1 MEPARTVDD
10 GIHEVTNTEGMF
22 VDTQATLVPSIS
34 SEITVL
40 ANEMGSNLSQH
51 ESILVR
57 LIHLMGPGESLQFYL
72 DNEIYQS
79 FVHQLKDNH
88 TEKLCQTRMIELI
101 KSQTIEHDDAFP
113 LNIIVQFGQKEL
125 IERYPAGE
133 VGAKRLALLDFERR
147 AIRRKVYDK
156 HRCDVI
162 YPAFDFLHLR
172 QFSSVLFNIGTS
184 TVK

>member
-1 MEPARTVDD
+1 MEPERTVDD

-40 ANEMGSNLSQH
+40 AKEMGSNISQH
-51 ESILVR
+51 ESILER
-57 LIHLMGPGESLQFYL
+57 LIHLMGLGESLPFYL
-72 DNEIYQS
+72 DHEIYQS
-79 FVHQLKDNH
+79 FVDQLKDYH
-88 TEKLCQTRMIELI
+88 TEILCQTRMNELI

-113 LNIIVQFGQKEL
+113 LNIIVQFSQREL
-125 IERYPAGE
+125 IDRFPAGE
-133 VGAKRLALLDFERR
+133 IGKKRSALLDFERK

-162 YPAFDFLHLR
+162 YPAFGFIHLR
-172 QFSSVLFNIGTS
+172 RFLSVLFNIGTS

>member
-1 MEPARTVDD
+1 MDPARTVDD
-10 GIHEVTNTEGMF
+10 GIHEVTNREGMF
-22 VDTQATLVPSIS
+22 VDTQETYVPSIS
-34 SEITVL
+34 SEITLL

-51 ESILVR
+51 ESILER
-57 LIHLMGPGESLQFYL
+57 MIHLMGPGESLTFYL

-79 FVHQLKDNH
+79 FVLQLKDNH
-88 TEKLCQTRMIELI
+88 TEKLCQTRMNELI

-113 LNIIVQFGQKEL
+113 LNFIVLFGQREL
-125 IERYPAGE
+125 FDRYPAAE
-133 VGAKRLALLDFERR
+133 VGEKRLALLDFERK
-147 AIRRKVYDK
+147 AMRRKVYDK

-172 QFSSVLFNIGTS
+172 RFLSVLFNIGTS